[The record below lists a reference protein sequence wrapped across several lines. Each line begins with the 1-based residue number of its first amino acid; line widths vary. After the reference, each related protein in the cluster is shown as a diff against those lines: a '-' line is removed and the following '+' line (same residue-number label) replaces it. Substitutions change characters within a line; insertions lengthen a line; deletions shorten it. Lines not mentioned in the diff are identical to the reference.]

1 MGALDRRMMGR
12 GSTRQ
17 EDDGDLKTIVLLR
30 QWLRGMVTSSRAL
43 VCREVETQNCIL
55 SPRKALRFSRLGS
68 CFRGTL
74 SGGNERQGKNRIL
87 PPRKFLALLRL

>member
-1 MGALDRRMMGR
+1 MGR
-12 GSTRQ
+12 ESTSQ
-17 EDDGDLKTIVLLR
+17 EDDGDLKTVVFLR

-43 VCREVETQNCIL
+43 VCREVEAQSCIL
-55 SPRKALRFSRLGS
+55 SPWKALRFSRLGS

-74 SGGNERQGKNRIL
+74 SGGNERHGKNRIL